1 MTTLQAAAVE
11 NFRANLR
18 GGVIAPGEAD
28 YEAARKVYNGMI
40 DKRPALIAR
49 PVDGADVSAAI
60 RFARDHQ
67 LLLAVR
73 GGGHN
78 GGGLGICDDGL
89 VIDLS
94 AMKGIHVDP
103 KARTARVG
111 GGCVWGE
118 VDHATHAYGLAVPT
132 GIISTTGVGGLTLGG
147 GVGNLS
153 RKCGLTI
160 DNLLEV
166 DMVLAD
172 GTIVTANADEYPD
185 LFWAVRGGGGNFG
198 VVTSFL
204 FRLHPIHTNYAGPM
218 IWPLERAREIMQWYR
233 EFLPSAPDEL
243 SGWFAFL
250 TVPPVAP
257 FPEPAQGKKMCA
269 VFWCFTGPMDK
280 AEGIFQP
287 IRTMFGPP
295 AVDFVGPIPHPA
307 MQSMFDGLYPPALQ
321 WYWRGDYVKEIP
333 DAAID
338 KHLEFAKHLP
348 TPLSTMH
355 MYPIDG
361 AASRV
366 GASDTAWAY
375 RDAKW
380 AGVFAGIDPDP
391 ANAAKIR
398 DWTVSYQQALHPY
411 SMGGSYINFMMEEG
425 QERIRATYGPNYDR
439 LAKVKAKYDPE
450 NVFRVNQ
457 NIKPAA

>member
-1 MTTLQAAAVE
+1 MTDLSVALLE
-11 NFRANLR
+11 ELR
-18 GGVIAPGEAD
+18 GDVRGQLVAAGDPD
-28 YEAARKVYNGMI
+28 YEVVCKVYNGMI
-40 DKRPALIAR
+40 DKHPALVAR
-49 PVDGADVSAAI
+49 CTDVADVVAAVN
-60 RFARDHQ
+60 FARDQ
-67 LLLAVR
+67 NLLLAVR

-78 GGGLGICDDGL
+78 GAGLGTCDDGL

-94 AMKGIHVDP
+94 AMNGVHVDP

-111 GGCVWGE
+111 GGSLWGDVE
-118 VDHATHAYGLAVPT
+118 HATHLYGLATPT

-172 GTIVTANADEYPD
+172 GSWVTANADEHPD

-198 VVTSFL
+198 VVTSFV
-204 FRLHPIHTNYAGPM
+204 FKLHPIDTNYAGPM
-218 IWPLERAREIMQWYR
+218 IWPMERAKEIMQWYR
-233 EFLPSAPDEL
+233 DFLPSAPDDL
-243 SGWFAFL
+243 SGWFGFI
-250 TVPPVAP
+250 TVPDHAP
-257 FPEPAQGKKMCA
+257 FPEAAQSEKM
-269 VFWCFTGPMDK
+269 VLIFWCYTGPMEEAK
-280 AEGIFQP
+280 AIFAP

-307 MQSMFDGLYPPALQ
+307 MQSMFDGLYPPGQQ

-338 KHLEFAKHLP
+338 KHIKFAQALP
-348 TPLSTMH
+348 TPLSAMH

-361 AASRV
+361 AAGRV
-366 GASDTAWAY
+366 GATETPWAY

-380 AGVFAGIDPDP
+380 ASVFAGVDPDP
-391 ANAAKIR
+391 ANAAKVR
-398 DWTVSYQQALHPY
+398 DWCVSYHEALHPH
-411 SMGGSYINFMMEEG
+411 SMGGSYINFMMDEG
-425 QERIRATYGPNYDR
+425 QERIRATYGQNYDR
-439 LAKVKAKYDPE
+439 LVEVKTRYDAE
-450 NVFRVNQ
+450 NLFRVNQ
-457 NIKPAA
+457 NIRPAS

>member
-1 MTTLQAAAVE
+1 MPNLQSVALEQFRASLRGRVITPSDADYAAA
-11 NFRANLR
+11 RQ
-18 GGVIAPGEAD
+18 
-28 YEAARKVYNGMI
+28 VYNGMI
-40 DKRPALIAR
+40 DKRPALIACCHD
-49 PVDGADVSAAI
+49 VADVIAAVN
-60 RFARDHQ
+60 FACDNR

-94 AMKGIHVDP
+94 AMRGVHVDP
-103 KARTARVG
+103 KARTARVA
-111 GGCVWGE
+111 GGCVWGD
-118 VDHATHAYGLAVPT
+118 VDHATHVYGLATPT

-147 GVGNLS
+147 GVGNLT

-166 DMVLAD
+166 DLVLAD
-172 GTIVTANADEYPD
+172 GSTVTANASEHPD

-218 IWPLERAREIMQWYR
+218 IWPMARAKEIMQWYR
-233 EFLPSAPDEL
+233 EFLPSAPDDL
-243 SGWFAFL
+243 NGWFGFV
-250 TVPPVAP
+250 TVPAVAP
-257 FPEPAQGKKMCA
+257 FPEPAQGKKMA
-269 VFWCFTGPMDK
+269 VIFWCYTGPLEN

-287 IRTMFGPP
+287 IRTRFGPP
-295 AVDFVGPIPHPA
+295 AVDFVGPISHPA
-307 MQSMFDGLYPPALQ
+307 MQSMFDAFYPPGLQ
-321 WYWRGDYVKEIP
+321 WYWRGDYVQELS

-338 KHLEFAKHLP
+338 KHLAFAQEMP

-355 MYPIDG
+355 LYPIDG
-361 AASRV
+361 AAGRV
-366 GASDTAWAY
+366 GASDTPWAY

-380 AGVFAGIDPDP
+380 AGVFAGVDPDP
-391 ANAAKIR
+391 ANAAKLR
-398 DWTVSYQQALHPY
+398 DWTVRYQQALHPY

-425 QERIRATYGPNYDR
+425 QERIRATYRQNYDR
-439 LAKVKAKYDPE
+439 LAKVKAQYDPE
-450 NVFRVNQ
+450 NLFRVNQ

>member
-1 MTTLQAAAVE
+1 MTNLQPAALETL
-11 NFRANLR
+11 RANLR
-18 GGVIAPGEAD
+18 GRLITAGDVE
-28 YEAARKVYNGMI
+28 YEEARKVYNGMI
-40 DKRPALIAR
+40 DKHPALIACCND
-49 PVDGADVSAAI
+49 VADVITAVN
-60 RFARDHQ
+60 FARDQ
-67 LLLAVR
+67 KLLLAVR

-94 AMKGIHVDP
+94 AMRGVHVDP
-103 KARTARVG
+103 KARTARVA
-111 GGCVWGE
+111 GGCVWGD
-118 VDHATHAYGLAVPT
+118 VDHATHAYGLATPT

-147 GVGNLS
+147 EVGNLS

-166 DMVLAD
+166 DLVLAD
-172 GTIVTANADEYPD
+172 GSTVTANASEHPD

-218 IWPLERAREIMQWYR
+218 IWPMARAKEIMQWYR
-233 EFLPSAPDEL
+233 EFLPSAPDDL
-243 SGWFAFL
+243 NGWFGFV
-250 TVPPVAP
+250 TVPSVAP
-257 FPEPAQGKKMCA
+257 FPEAAQGKKMA
-269 VFWCFTGPMDK
+269 LIFWCYTGPLDK
-280 AEGIFQP
+280 AEDIFQP

-295 AVDFVGPIPHPA
+295 AVDFVGPILHPA
-307 MQSMFDGLYPPALQ
+307 MQSMFDALYQPGLQ
-321 WYWRGDYVKEIP
+321 WYWRGDYVKELS

-338 KHLEFAKHLP
+338 KHLEFAHELP

-355 MYPIDG
+355 LYPIDG
-361 AASRV
+361 AAGRV
-366 GASDTAWAY
+366 GDSDTPWAY
-375 RDAKW
+375 RDAQW
-380 AGVFAGIDPDP
+380 AGVFAGVDPDP
-391 ANAAKIR
+391 ANAAKLR

-425 QERIRATYGPNYDR
+425 QERIRATYRQNYDR
-439 LAKVKAKYDPE
+439 LAMVKAKYDPE
-450 NVFRVNQ
+450 NLFRVNQ

>member
-49 PVDGADVSAAI
+49 PVDAADVSAAVQ
-60 RFARDHQ
+60 FARDHQ

-78 GGGLGICDDGL
+78 GGGLGTCDDGL

-94 AMKGIHVDP
+94 AMRGVRVDP

-111 GGCVWGE
+111 GGCVWGD
-118 VDHATHAYGLAVPT
+118 VDHATHVYGLAAPT

-172 GTIVTANADEYPD
+172 GRHVIANADEYPD
-185 LFWAVRGGGGNFG
+185 MFWAVRGGGGNFG

-233 EFLPSAPDEL
+233 EFIPSAPDDL
-243 SGWFAFL
+243 GGWFGFI
-250 TVPPVAP
+250 TVPAGAP
-257 FPEPAQGKKMCA
+257 FPEPAWGKKMA
-269 VFWCFTGPMDK
+269 VIFWCYTGPLDK
-280 AEGIFQP
+280 GEELLRP
-287 IRTMFGPP
+287 IRSMFGPP

-307 MQSMFDGLYPPALQ
+307 MQSMFDGLYPPGLQ
-321 WYWRGDYVKEIP
+321 WYWRGDYVKELP

-338 KHLEFAKHLP
+338 KHIEYAHQMP
-348 TPLSTMH
+348 SSLSTMH
-355 MYPIDG
+355 LYPIDG
-361 AASRV
+361 AASRI
-366 GASDTAWAY
+366 GSSDTAWAY
-375 RDAKW
+375 RNAQW
-380 AGVFAGIDPDP
+380 AGVFGGIDPDP

-398 DWTVSYQQALHPY
+398 DWAVSYQQALHPY

-439 LAKVKAKYDPE
+439 LAKVKAKYAVP
-450 NVFRVNQ
+450 Q
-457 NIKPAA
+457 NSLLSP